1 MWEGGK
7 PANTTEVEGMK
18 KRGKRYQQAIELYD
32 RQRLYHP
39 KEAVEIIK
47 KMPTSRFD
55 DTVEVAFRLGV
66 DPRKADQ
73 MIRGTVSLPHG
84 TGKEMRVLVIAQG
97 DKARD
102 AEAAGADMVGG
113 AELLEKIQGGWFE
126 FDAMVATP
134 DMMSQVGKL
143 GKLLGPR
150 GLMPNPKAGTVT
162 FEVDKA
168 VSDIK
173 AGKVEYRVDR
183 QGNLH
188 LILGKKSFDDQSL
201 LENYVTVLEEIIRA
215 KPAAA
220 KGRYIKSITISTTM
234 GPGVKIDSL
243 VVRDILA
250 EATTAV

>member
-1 MWEGGK
+1 
-7 PANTTEVEGMK
+7 MK
-18 KRGKRYQQAIELYD
+18 KRSKRYQQALELYD
-32 RQRLYHP
+32 RQKLFHP
-39 KEAVEIIK
+39 REAVATIV
-47 KMPTSRFD
+47 KMPGGRFD
-55 DTVEVAFRLGV
+55 ETVEVAFHLGV

-102 AEAAGADMVGG
+102 AETAGADYVGG
-113 AELLEKIQGGWFE
+113 PEMLEKIQGGWFE
-126 FDAMVATP
+126 FDAMIATP

-150 GLMPNPKAGTVT
+150 GLMPNPKVGTVT
-162 FEVDKA
+162 FEVEKA
-168 VSDIK
+168 VRDIK
-173 AGKVEYRVDR
+173 AGKIEYRVDR

-188 LILGKKSFDDQSL
+188 LILGKKSFDEQKL

-220 KGRYIKSITISTTM
+220 KGRYIKSITLAVSM
-234 GPGVKIDSL
+234 GPGVKVDPTI
-243 VVRDILA
+243 VRDILA
-250 EATTAV
+250 EEEATA

>member
-1 MWEGGK
+1 
-7 PANTTEVEGMK
+7 MK
-18 KRGKRYQQAIELYD
+18 KKGKRYQEALELYD
-32 RQRLYHP
+32 RQNLYRP
-39 KEAVEIIK
+39 KEAMEIIK
-47 KMPTSRFD
+47 KMPASRFD

-73 MIRGTVSLPHG
+73 MVRGTVNLPHG
-84 TGKEMRVLVIAQG
+84 TGKEVRVLVIAQG

-126 FDAMVATP
+126 FDAMIATP

-188 LILGKKSFDDQSL
+188 LILGKHSFDEKKL
-201 LENYVTVLEEIIRA
+201 LENYVAVLEEIIRA

-220 KGRYIKSITISTTM
+220 KGRYVKSITISTTM
-234 GPGVKIDSL
+234 GPGVKIDPM

-250 EATTAV
+250 EETAVV